1 MLQYTYKNMI
11 ISFDFDGTLCWL
23 NKENISILRRNIKI
37 FNCLKKY
44 LKNKDEVIIVTF
56 RNQDNEN
63 EESKTKEN
71 RVLICDYIRKYNLN
85 IKKIIFTNHKP
96 KKEYLLENNVDI
108 HYDDCIFT
116 IKSLESTNIKGILVK
131 NKIK

>member
-1 MLQYTYKNMI
+1 MPQYTYKNMI

-23 NKENISILRRNIKI
+23 NKENISILRRNIEI
-37 FNCLKKY
+37 FNCLKKH
-44 LKNKDEVIIVTF
+44 LRNKDEVIIVTF
-56 RNQDNEN
+56 RNQNNEI
-63 EESKTKEN
+63 EELKTKES

-96 KKEYLLENNVDI
+96 KKKYLLENNVDI